1 MAIKLYKSQL
11 EPTARS
17 SNVMDN
23 RRISM
28 SEAGSIGNAMK
39 GMLKAGENLY
49 VKHQQVKSETEVKEK
64 IKEIMVGTE
73 NNEGLASH
81 KLKANNMDDPD
92 KAVSYYANEVKK
104 VQDTNHNFNGL
115 FSKKIFKNWVNKQGT
130 EDLITIKGNSTK
142 LFLEKA
148 RSTEL
153 DYLTSLSKKVLYGA
167 TPLEKDNAA
176 KELKERLDGKS
187 TEIFGSKIEDVKK
200 KISRDVAFF
209 GYKNVGVADQ
219 AAAMEMAEKDDRL
232 DIEDVQKL
240 KTHFKT
246 SKSSSN
252 SLNKDNVSKMVS
264 AMESGIMFDANEY
277 NTAVKLATD
286 GNDQSTLIKLKNL
299 LDDSKI
305 YMQLSTMSV
314 SEIENRQNILTEYK
328 NKRLRDGKGV
338 EQKEARNLEITK
350 KYLSKLTTDLNKD
363 PLQTANDKGI
373 ITLEE
378 IGFQELL
385 ATGNLQ
391 EFASSINNRISKAKT
406 VSSFY
411 GIDVKF
417 FTANEEKQIK
427 SAFNNA
433 DTPDKIIQLSTV
445 LVKGFGTDS
454 DLAFKQLTKD
464 NTVLSTIGGLTIMN
478 DYAPS
483 QNVELLADGYLLSKN
498 EQLKNI
504 YKIKT
509 SDVNYLST
517 IAKYSNVFMDNED
530 TFNNIVEAANYIYMA
545 QLKNAGKDTN
555 DFRYQDWEKAFIMA
569 SGGSSKDGF
578 VFDNKFGGYDED
590 SRGNKVHIPTWLEN
604 GTFEDVIDRMKEDEN
619 LWLKSSTNGKNAII
633 GDGSLKG
640 EEISLAE
647 IFKEDD
653 PYFVSVGNGKY
664 KIAMGED
671 PTEPGAEPEYLMNSD
686 GGYFVININKIR
698 DEIIT
703 GMN

>member
-11 EPTARS
+11 EPTAKS
-17 SNVMDN
+17 SNVMDT

-28 SEAGSIGNAMK
+28 SEAGAIGNAMK

-64 IKEIMVGTE
+64 IKEIMVGNET
-73 NNEGLASH
+73 NEGLTSH

-92 KAVSYYANEVKK
+92 SAVSYYANEVKK
-104 VQDTNHNFNGL
+104 VQDTNHDFKGL
-115 FSKKIFKNWVNKQGT
+115 FSKKIFKNWMNKQAT
-130 EDLITIKGNSTK
+130 EDLTTIKGNSTK
-142 LFLEKA
+142 LFLEKT

-153 DYLTSLSKKVLYGA
+153 DYLQNLSKKVLYGA
-167 TPLEKDNAA
+167 TQQEKDNAA
-176 KELKERLDGKS
+176 KELKIRLDTKS
-187 TEIFGSKIEDVKK
+187 TEIFGGKINEVKK
-200 KISRDVAFF
+200 TISRDIAFY
-209 GYKNVGVADQ
+209 GYKNVSVADQ
-219 AAAMEMAEKDDRL
+219 AAALKMAEKDDRL

-240 KTHFKT
+240 RTHFKT

-252 SLNKDNVSKMVS
+252 NLNKDNVSKMVS

-299 LDDSKI
+299 AEDADI

-314 SEIENRQNILTEYK
+314 SEIENRKNILIEYK
-328 NKRLRDGKGV
+328 NKRLREGKGV
-338 EQKEARNLEITK
+338 EQKEARNLELTK

-363 PLQTANDKGI
+363 QLQTANDKGI

-378 IGFQELL
+378 IGFQEML
-385 ATGNLQ
+385 ATGNLDN
-391 EFASSINNRISKAKT
+391 FATSINNRIAKAKT
-406 VSSFY
+406 AANFY
-411 GIDVKF
+411 NRDVKF

-427 SAFNNA
+427 DAFKNA
-433 DTPDKIIQLSTV
+433 DTPDKIIKLSTV

-483 QNVELLADGYLLSKN
+483 QNVDLLADGFLLSKN
-498 EQLKNI
+498 KQLKNV
-504 YKIKT
+504 YKVKT
-509 SDVNYLST
+509 TDAGYLST
-517 IAKYSNVFMDNED
+517 VAKYSKVFMDNED

-545 QLKNAGKDTN
+545 QLKNAGKDTD
-555 DFRYQDWEKAFIMA
+555 DFRSQDWEKAFIMA

-578 VFDNKFGGYDED
+578 IFDNKFGGYDED
-590 SRGNKVHIPTWLEN
+590 TRGNQVHIPTWLEN
-604 GTFEDVIDRMKEDEN
+604 GTFSDVIDRMKEDEN
-619 LWLKSSTNGKNAII
+619 LWLKASSNGKNAII

-640 EEISLAE
+640 NEITLKE
-647 IFKEDD
+647 IFKEDP

-671 PTEPGAEPEYLMNSD
+671 PTEPGAEPEYLMSTD
-686 GGYFVININKIR
+686 GYFIININNIR

>member
-17 SNVMDN
+17 SNVMDT
-23 RRISM
+23 RKISM

-64 IKEIMVGTE
+64 IKEIMIGNE
-73 NNEGLASH
+73 NNEGLTSH

-240 KTHFKT
+240 RTHFKT

-252 SLNKDNVSKMVS
+252 NLNKDNIKK
-264 AMESGIMFDANEY
+264 MESGLESGIVYDSNEF
-277 NTAVKLATD
+277 NTAYQIAFD
-286 GNDQSTLIKLKNL
+286 NNDRASLLKLKNMAE
-299 LDDSKI
+299 DAST
-305 YMQLSTMSV
+305 YVQLATMSV

-328 NKRLRDGKGV
+328 NKQLRDGKGV
-338 EQKEARNLEITK
+338 ELKYSKNLQITK
-350 KYLSKLTTDLNKD
+350 KFLAKLTTNLNKD
-363 PLQTANDKGI
+363 QMKTAHDNGI
-373 ITLEE
+373 ITLNE
-378 IGFQELL
+378 IGFQEMI
-385 ATGNLQ
+385 ATGNVE
-391 EFASSINNRISKAKT
+391 EFASSISERISKAKT
-406 VSSFY
+406 VGSFY
-411 GIDVKF
+411 NREVKF

-427 SAFNNA
+427 DAFNSA

-445 LVKGFGTDS
+445 LVNGFGNDS
-454 DLAFKQLTKD
+454 DIAFKQLTKD

-483 QNVELLADGYLLSKN
+483 ANVELLADGYLLSKN
-498 EQLKNI
+498 EELKNI

-509 SDVNYLST
+509 SDTGYLSAV
-517 IAKYSNVFMDNED
+517 AKYSDVFMDNPD

-545 QLKNAGKDTN
+545 QLKNTGKTTN
-555 DFRYQDWEKAFIMA
+555 DFKSKDWEKAFIMA

-578 VFDNKFGGYDED
+578 IFDNKFGGYDND
-590 SRGNKVHIPTWLEN
+590 TRGNQVHIPTWLEN
-604 GTFEDVIDRMKEDEN
+604 GSFSGVIERMKKDEN
-619 LWLKSSTNGKNAII
+619 LWLKSSSLGTNAVI

-640 EEISLAE
+640 NEITLAE
-647 IFKEDD
+647 IFKEND

-664 KIAMGED
+664 KIAMGEN
-671 PTEPGAEPEYLMNSD
+671 PTDQDGEPEYLMNSD
-686 GGYFVININKIR
+686 GGYFIININKVR

>member
-11 EPTARS
+11 EPTAKS
-17 SNVMDN
+17 SNVMDT

-28 SEAGSIGNAMK
+28 SEAGAIGNAMK

-64 IKEIMVGTE
+64 IKEIMVGNET
-73 NNEGLASH
+73 NEGLTSH

-92 KAVSYYANEVKK
+92 GAVSYYANEVKK
-104 VQDTNHNFNGL
+104 VQDTNHDFKGL
-115 FSKKIFKNWVNKQGT
+115 FSKKIFKNWMNKQAT
-130 EDLITIKGNSTK
+130 EDLTTIKGNSTK
-142 LFLEKA
+142 LFLEKT

-153 DYLTSLSKKVLYGA
+153 DYLQNLSKKVLYGA
-167 TPLEKDNAA
+167 TQQEKDNAA
-176 KELKERLDGKS
+176 KELKIRLDTKS
-187 TEIFGSKIEDVKK
+187 TEIFGGKIDEVKK
-200 KISRDVAFF
+200 TISRDIAFY
-209 GYKNVGVADQ
+209 GYKNVSVADQ
-219 AAAMEMAEKDDRL
+219 AAALKMAEKDDRL

-240 KTHFKT
+240 RTHFKT

-264 AMESGIMFDANEY
+264 AMESGIMFDADEY

-328 NKRLRDGKGV
+328 NKRLREGKGV

-350 KYLSKLTTDLNKD
+350 KYLAKLTTDLNKD
-363 PLQTANDKGI
+363 QLQTANDKGI

-378 IGFQELL
+378 IGFQEML

-391 EFASSINNRISKAKT
+391 EFASSINNRIAKAKT

-411 GIDVKF
+411 GRDVKF

-509 SDVNYLST
+509 SDANYLST

-604 GTFEDVIDRMKEDEN
+604 GTFNDVIDRMKEDEN

-671 PTEPGAEPEYLMNSD
+671 PTEPGSEPEYLMNSD